1 MLQFVTKMIIKFI
14 IKMETLLRE
23 QEMLCYARKI
33 GVNRTVPGKP
43 KQMVLPALMGNE
55 DIKKW
60 MSTRGS

>member
-14 IKMETLLRE
+14 IKMET

-43 KQMVLPALMGNE
+43 KYTVPPALMGSE